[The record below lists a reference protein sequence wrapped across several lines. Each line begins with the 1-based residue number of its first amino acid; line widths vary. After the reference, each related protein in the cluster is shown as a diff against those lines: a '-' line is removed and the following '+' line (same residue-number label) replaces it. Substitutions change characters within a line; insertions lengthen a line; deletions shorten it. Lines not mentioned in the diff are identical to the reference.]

1 MKKYLVL
8 IAAAITLGFTSCS
21 EEDCNH
27 FGEGKSTVSYEDI
40 AGSWY
45 DPVYNEE
52 VKYTE
57 NGTFHDKYSN
67 KYQATV
73 TEGRY
78 ELRANKLTYTY
89 SFMGQ
94 TQFTDFTIS
103 NFITDLTFS
112 LNSKKTAK
120 TILYKITEVINLDLG
135 GTATLPSY
143 GLESPDDRIVSVD
156 GLEVKSMGM
165 KGTVYL
171 KNSND
176 TYVKVIVGD
185 DANDL
190 WMDYSQL
197 IGKKVSDM
205 KELLGEPTNLSE
217 NHAFYNEVGK
227 THDLI
232 CYVGFFIEN
241 GVITS
246 VGLYFNDGVD
256 KNEILRYV
264 ASKYFYNTSI
274 EMYTSHE
281 PLNSSLF
288 VVKYLDDANC
298 LLFQKKPAIIKD
310 YTGLFGKDKNGVKS
324 FMETNGSSYLMS
336 SDSYSENGSD
346 YYSIS
351 DNNYTEMVGF
361 VFNPDNQMSEY
372 WVYLKSTSALRTVYD
387 ELCSNYIEEKTEETD
402 YSYVF
407 YNKDKTIKVTLDLKS
422 SAVVYNNQNMKQHV
436 AKKNDFGTYYEA
448 LGLTQEQII
457 KKYGNPYSSD
467 ATNMTYV
474 IGSGYINFVFLSLD
488 SETKKCKTATITIN
502 DNASESTVLDY
513 FNSKYTVFAKGTAED
528 GSQYAWL
535 NGASLAESTLGI
547 IYFPQDKMII
557 YQPLGSAANNAKVH
571 IMANVRKTRK

>member
-8 IAAAITLGFTSCS
+8 IAAAITLGFTSCG

-27 FGEGKSTVSYEDI
+27 FGEGKSIVSYEDI

-94 TQFTDFTIS
+94 TQFTDFAVS
-103 NFITDLTFS
+103 NFLKDLTFS
-112 LNSKKTAK
+112 LTSKKTAK
-120 TILYKITEVINLDLG
+120 TILYKITDVINLDLG
-135 GTATLPSY
+135 GTATLPNY
-143 GLESPDDRIVSVD
+143 GFESSDDRIVSID

-165 KGTVYL
+165 RGTVYL

-185 DANDL
+185 NADDL

-205 KELLGEPTNLSE
+205 KKLLGDPTALSE
-217 NHAFYNEVGK
+217 KDAFYNEVGN

-232 CYVGFFIEN
+232 SYVGFSIEN
-241 GVITS
+241 EVITGF
-246 VGLYFNDGVD
+246 GLYFKDGVV
-256 KNEILRYV
+256 KNEILQYI
-264 ASKYFYNTSI
+264 ASKYFYNSTI

-281 PLNSSLF
+281 TLGSSLF
-288 VVKYLDDANC
+288 VVKYFADKNSLV
-298 LLFQKKPAIIKD
+298 FQKKPAIIKD
-310 YTGLFGKDKNGVKS
+310 YTSLFGKDKNGIKNA
-324 FMETNGSSYLMS
+324 METSGSSFLMS

-346 YYSIS
+346 YYSIAS
-351 DNNYTEMVGF
+351 NNYTETIGF

-372 WVYLKSTSALRTVYD
+372 WVYLKSSSVLRTVYD
-387 ELCSNYIEEKTEETD
+387 DLCSNYNEEKSEETD
-402 YSYVF
+402 YTYVF
-407 YNKDKTIKVTLDLKS
+407 YNKNKTLKVTLDLKN
-422 SAVVYNNQNMKQHV
+422 SAVIYNNQTMKQHV
-436 AKKNDFGTYYEA
+436 ANKNIFGKYEEA

-457 KKYGNPYSSD
+457 EKFGTPYSQDDSQILYFVGSD
-467 ATNMTYV
+467 
-474 IGSGYINFVFLSLD
+474 FVNYSKLTLD
-488 SETKKCKTATITIN
+488 PETKKCKR
-502 DNASESTVLDY
+502 SEISTNKNLSEAIVLEY
-513 FNSKYTVFAKGTAED
+513 FNTKYNVFEKATAED
-528 GSQYAWL
+528 GSQYAWI
-535 NGASLAESTLGI
+535 NGTTLAEATLGI
-547 IYFPQDKMII
+547 IYLPNEKWIV
-557 YQPLGSAANNAKVH
+557 YQPIVNSAAKV
-571 IMANVRKTRK
+571 